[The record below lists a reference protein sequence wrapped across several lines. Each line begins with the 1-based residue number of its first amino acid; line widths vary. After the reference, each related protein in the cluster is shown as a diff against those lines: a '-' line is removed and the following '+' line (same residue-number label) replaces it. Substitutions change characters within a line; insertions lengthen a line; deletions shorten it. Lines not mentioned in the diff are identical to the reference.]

1 MTQPDPANSNLV
13 GLLLKDSQM
22 ARAAEG
28 FNRGTA
34 EMASAFGTAQ
44 QQASKKA
51 ALGGGGGAASPL
63 GDIGD
68 IMKIQQDVTDQN
80 EHARFM
86 ANMGVLAKVLFPGDP
101 DGIAK
106 ATEVANNKGL
116 LGQFGGTAAGN
127 ATSTSD
133 VKNFNAARAAAA
145 DDVRRE
151 HPDWTP
157 DKVQAEVANRIP
169 SGILATGTGAN
180 AEDQA
185 YYVYAAQQR
194 AAGLPVD
201 DIVTWKEQHKQAA
214 TEAEDAHKI
223 ALNSGVEDPANQ
235 HGSARRYARRQSR
248 IFKSIMSSTSKQQA
262 ASQIFNWDGKGQDP
276 AILYGNGKALSTEE
290 TTAVQNA
297 RQLHLTNYA
306 SNFKDATPGQ
316 RLSQQEAKRL
326 GDAADQLGNFS
337 GTVDDYMGRINDV
350 KNRIAHA
357 MGNAHG
363 EARDLNS
370 LPIQYRAKIDPSFLE
385 GPNAL
390 KNLPSWA
397 IPKPVNSEA
406 DIAALTDG
414 QAYRPGPGFGRY
426 SGKILFKGQE
436 AGYEDY

>member
-1 MTQPDPANSNLV
+1 MMRYQRMNELSNSFNHSLQ
-13 GLLLKDSQM
+13 GI
-22 ARAAEG
+22 AAG
-28 FNRGTA
+28 
-34 EMASAFGTAQ
+34 FGTAQ
-44 QQASKKA
+44 QQASKQA
-51 ALGGGGGAASPL
+51 ALRGDGTVGGGL
-63 GDIGD
+63 GDLAG
-68 IMKIQQDVTDQN
+68 IQEMQDQTIKDN

-86 ANMGVLAKVLFPGDP
+86 
-101 DGIAK
+101 
-106 ATEVANNKGL
+106 
-116 LGQFGGTAAGN
+116 GN
-127 ATSTSD
+127 AQVFADSLSQALGRKVTVQEAQMYMNNTDLMRDIATTMTGNQSSTND
-133 VKNFNAARAAAA
+133 QKNFNAARAAAA

-157 DKVQAEVANRIP
+157 DKVQAEAANRVP
-169 SGILATGTGAN
+169 SGILATGAGAN

-201 DIVTWKEQHKQAA
+201 DILTWKEQHKQAA
-214 TEAEDAHKI
+214 TETEDAHKI
-223 ALNSGVEDPANQ
+223 ALQLPGLKSQLTSMDQRADTLAANPD
-235 HGSARRYARRQSR
+235 
-248 IFKSIMSSTSKQQA
+248 IFKGIMASTSKQQA

-276 AILYGNGKALSTEE
+276 AILYGNGKALTTEE

-297 RQLHLTNYA
+297 RQLHLANYA

-337 GTVDDYMGRINDV
+337 GTVDDYTGRINDV

-370 LPIQYRAKIDPSFLE
+370 LPVQYRAKIDPSFLE

-397 IPKPVNSEA
+397 KPTPVNSEA
-406 DIAALTDG
+406 DIAALPDG
-414 QAYRPGPGFGRY
+414 QAYKPGPGFGKY